1 MPEIAPNPDVNLAP
15 RALLIDPDTLLR
27 RSWEKALRAEG
38 FAVTGT
44 PEADAGLILTS
55 SFRPDIVVLDLRL
68 RTMGTHRVGYF
79 AEVRGLT
86 DAYLIGVTD
95 QNDELERVR
104 LLRAGA
110 DDVISKPI
118 STVELA
124 ARLRALL
131 RRPRRITEG
140 IVLGPP
146 PTVMQ
151 YGPLHID
158 LGRRQAR
165 VRDSVVNLTRIEFD
179 LLGHLCQ
186 HPRDVSTRDE
196 LLRSI
201 WGEHWVGDD
210 HVVDVHLS
218 NLRRKLHHHAPDVSF
233 IHTVRGVGFRL
244 ADELLR
250 APDPAAPAT
259 GPAPAPAPASTP
271 TPPTP
276 LGPTADD
283 VTPAPG
289 PTSADDGSES
299 PRQ

>member
-1 MPEIAPNPDVNLAP
+1 MPEIAPTPDVTLAP

-27 RSWEKALRAEG
+27 KSWEKALRAEG

-44 PEADAGLILTS
+44 PDADAGLILTS
-55 SFRPDIVVLDLRL
+55 SFKPDIVVLDLRL
-68 RTMGTHRVGYF
+68 RPAGMHRAGYF
-79 AEVRGLT
+79 AEIRGLT

-95 QNDELERVR
+95 QSDELERVR

-118 STVELA
+118 STIELA

-140 IVLGPP
+140 VILGPP
-146 PTVMQ
+146 PTVMH

-158 LGRRQAR
+158 LGRRQ
-165 VRDSVVNLTRIEFD
+165 VRINEVVVNLTRIEFD

-186 HPRDVSTRDE
+186 HPRDVSTREE
-196 LLRSI
+196 LLRNI

-218 NLRRKLHHHAPDVSF
+218 NLRRKLNHHAPDTVF
-233 IHTVRGVGFRL
+233 ILTVRGVGFRL

-250 APDPAAPAT
+250 SPDAT
-259 GPAPAPAPASTP
+259 PF
-271 TPPTP
+271 
-276 LGPTADD
+276 
-283 VTPAPG
+283 PG
-289 PTSADDGSES
+289 DQPVPGA
-299 PRQ
+299 

>member
-1 MPEIAPNPDVNLAP
+1 MPEIAPTPDVNLAP
-15 RALLIDPDTLLR
+15 RALLIDPDSLLR

-44 PEADAGLILTS
+44 AEADAGLILTT

-68 RTMGTHRVGYF
+68 RTAGTHRVGYF
-79 AEVRGLT
+79 AEIRGLT

-95 QNDELERVR
+95 HSDELERVR

-140 IVLGPP
+140 LVLGPP
-146 PTVMQ
+146 PTVME

-165 VRDSVVNLTRIEFD
+165 VRDAVVNLTRIEFD
-179 LLGHLCQ
+179 LLAHLCR

-196 LLRSI
+196 LLKSI

-218 NLRRKLHHHAPDVSF
+218 NLRRKLHHHAPDVTF
-233 IHTVRGVGFRL
+233 ILTVRGVGFRL

-250 APDPAAPAT
+250 AQENTSPPPADPQAPA
-259 GPAPAPAPASTP
+259 
-271 TPPTP
+271 
-276 LGPTADD
+276 
-283 VTPAPG
+283 
-289 PTSADDGSES
+289 
-299 PRQ
+299 